1 MFEDL
6 KKKLN
11 DKNFV
16 VSIIGLGYVGL
27 PLSLLFAKKGIKTK
41 GIDIDQKKIDY
52 LLKGKTYI
60 SHIQNETI
68 VKSLNSGFL
77 SVSSD
82 YQEIKKSNVIILC
95 LPTPLNKFREP
106 NLSYIKNTLL
116 SINPFLEK
124 GQLISLESTTYPGTT
139 EELLT
144 PLINKKQFK
153 VGDDFFVVYSPE
165 REDPGNKKYNTEN
178 IPKIVGGLTEQC
190 TELGSILYSKAIKK
204 VFKVSNTKVAEMTKL
219 LENIHRCV
227 NISLINELKPLCLAM
242 GIDIYEVINAAK
254 TKPFGFS
261 AYYPGP
267 GLGGHCIPIDPFY
280 LTWKAREFNM
290 STKFIELSGEVNAS
304 MPGFVVKRTIE
315 ALNSKCKSIN
325 KSKILILGIS
335 YKKNIDDIRESPSI
349 EIIKILSKQGA
360 IINYSDPYFPEFPKT
375 RKLNFKSNSINL
387 DKKVLNH
394 YDIVLLLA
402 DHDAFDYELIK
413 EESNLIVDTR
423 GVFQSSPKVILA

>member
-1 MFEDL
+1 MFEEL
-6 KKKLN
+6 KKKLS
-11 DKNFV
+11 DKNFI

-41 GIDIDQKKIDY
+41 GIDIDQKKIED

-60 SHIQNETI
+60 NHIKKETI
-68 VKSLNSGFL
+68 FECITSGFL

-82 YQEIKKSNVIILC
+82 YQEIRNSNVIILC
-95 LPTPLNKFREP
+95 LPTPLNRFREP
-106 NLSYIKNTLL
+106 NLNYIKNTLL
-116 SINPFLEK
+116 SISPFLKK

-153 VGDDFFVVYSPE
+153 IGDDFFVVYSPE
-165 REDPGNKKYNTEN
+165 REDPGNKKYTTEN
-178 IPKIVGGLTEQC
+178 IPKIVGGLTKKC
-190 TELGSILYSKAIKK
+190 TELGSILYSKAIKE
-204 VFKVSNTKVAEMTKL
+204 VYEVSNTKVAEMTKL

-280 LTWKAREFNM
+280 LTWKAKEYNM

-304 MPGFVVKRTIE
+304 MPSFVVKRTIE
-315 ALNSKCKSIN
+315 ALNSKCKSVN
-325 KSKILILGIS
+325 KSEILILGIS
-335 YKKNIDDIRESPSI
+335 YKKNIDDIRESPAI
-349 EIIKILSKQGA
+349 EIIKILSEQGA

-375 RKLNFKSNSINL
+375 RKLDFKSKSINL

-402 DHDAFDYELIK
+402 DHDSFDYELIK
-413 EESNLIVDTR
+413 KESNLIVDTR
-423 GVFQSSPKVILA
+423 GAFKASPKVILA

>member
-11 DKNFV
+11 DKDFV

-27 PLSLLFAKKGIKTK
+27 PLALLFAKKGIKTK
-41 GIDIDQKKIDY
+41 GIDIDQKKIDD

-60 SHIQNETI
+60 NHIKNQTI
-68 VKSLNSGFL
+68 FECIKSGFL

-106 NLSYIKNTLL
+106 NLDYIKNTLL
-116 SINPFLEK
+116 SIDPFLVK
-124 GQLISLESTTYPGTT
+124 GQLISLESTTYPGST
-139 EELLT
+139 EELMT
-144 PLINKKQFK
+144 PIIKKKNFK
-153 VGDDFFVVYSPE
+153 IGDDFFVVYSPE
-165 REDPGNKKYNTEN
+165 REDPGNKKYKTEN

-190 TELGSILYSKAIKK
+190 TELGSILYLKAIKE
-204 VFKVSNTKVAEMTKL
+204 VYKVSNTKVAEMTKL

-280 LTWKAREFNM
+280 LSWKAREFNM

-315 ALNSKCKSIN
+315 ALNAECKSIN

-349 EIIKILSKQGA
+349 EIIKILLEQGA
-360 IINYSDPYFPEFPKT
+360 IINYSDPYFPEFPET
-375 RKLNFKSNSINL
+375 RKLHFKSNSINI
-387 DKKVLNH
+387 DKKVLKQ
-394 YDIVLLLA
+394 YDLILLLA
-402 DHDAFDYELIK
+402 DHDSFDYELIK

-423 GVFQSSPKVILA
+423 GVFQSSSKVILA